1 MFDVFHV
8 VEHTQLTAQKDLVSC
23 NFKCIERPETK
34 VVILGPS
41 LFIFDGGFKLI
52 DSYKHNTLFIW
63 RDLNASQLHSEL
75 VKRNYEELKSH
86 FKSFECIPV
95 VGKTFLC
102 YDLTL
107 NTIWSLQLRGRWFVT
122 AHAKECRSPFAQCL
136 IDPFSVVENGISL
149 QKVSLICETIYA
161 VALSCSG
168 QLFLFNLFAGVCL
181 GPITKYSKISD
192 FCIYPLTSQTVVN
205 PDSEYPGLYR
215 IIIFILRDLEENDQ
229 PSSTGPTKILEVIF
243 FPRYRVIHRMHVA
256 KESWLLSDFVVSDYQ
271 PTETTLNGAR
281 VLFGELH
288 SDDSDDMT
296 KDCLLSIKT
305 LKETNPKEKLE
316 CLLELENF
324 DEAKLLVKTFN
335 LGSVDFQRVVLM
347 ELRFLVNAILKQ
359 KKDNDVLCVRLLVC
373 LHQIEEL
380 WRNLELVESILQITM
395 PDSEGQMKLLLVLK
409 RKLTV
414 DNSEDISNDHEN
426 IGTKI
431 LVMLKRLKAF
441 LLVHGS
447 NSYTPEVWI
456 EFRDANIYFIFAGLF
471 VSNLVSPE
479 EASWDPSRAFLF
491 WTLYKGELSE
501 YLTPKTLEKLCDLLS
516 KRPLTYNLSKHSP
529 SELTD
534 DKDTSRQY
542 SSEERELVEYSPC
555 SLQLLTKF
563 LTGRVKQLE
572 TCSSPSNSTSY
583 ERKKNVRCPFSWPSS
598 AISWVNQFLES
609 VNISESNCEKCSS
622 NIYTVTDFYLS
633 GLASRNPDVD
643 PFYELRK
650 LAKQLET
657 IKVLGDIYNYHL
669 SIDCCEGETKLS
681 SRLYREDGID
691 KLMKQYLKDWNIDH
705 QTFFQ
710 GYSSD
715 LIDRIRAATTSFT
728 SVNSCADDSRIKFV
742 TEQPVKKSSST
753 LNHQVLVKR
762 ACLIANWITVPAC
775 RMKVVLDLAS
785 VAPLPW
791 PDSLLILAETV
802 LKQTRIQGSCSKYV
816 DGLVQKMNELE
827 RLCNK
832 ARLDVIFTR
841 YKINEFTVDDI
852 GTSCRLSL
860 GHQAVSRILLSTAG
874 PFGESVSFCALELTS
889 GDTVYRDAVT
899 VAQKLFNQTTW
910 PWLFAQLY
918 MRLTLF
924 KTMEQK
930 KLENTVCPD
939 EYENRISFF
948 IAHLNFCATE
958 ILSELFNPTHEIN
971 NSTSQFVFI
980 RNWLIHLTF
989 RSFKQILAKG
999 NVLFSFQRC
1008 LIVDIGLS
1016 MASMIRTL
1024 NPSGTEKI
1032 STPVNW
1038 SSIMKFAK
1046 LYFTPSTLDEAE
1058 ASVILQL
1065 FSDDTFLPA
1074 LLSNRLLVVRR
1085 LTKLCVE
1092 QLHSTHESTNMN
1104 NFFSIPSRLCAT
1116 YTCLLS
1122 DIPSGI
1128 RKELLIWE
1136 WFSSLC
1142 CTICSPIASSESC
1155 STSNLLNVQD
1165 SLVSRALL
1173 IQSVLAEMAKLLT
1186 HVKEI
1191 CVYRI
1196 LGKGKR
1202 EVEGFSS
1209 TYICF
1214 VPTCSY
1220 CNFIWNHPLARL
1232 GCIIKLFIQFILPFL
1247 LKTVKSVPFT
1257 EASSR
1262 KSIISTF
1269 RTVLSTFLSLLQWS
1283 GAQDYANPIA
1293 ERKCNCH
1300 MLALT
1305 SDFQNLRQIVQT
1317 FFNVF
1322 DQIDHA
1328 FQELEVCHKDPLEYV
1343 FYASMYRE
1351 QTTVDV
1357 AHPELLSSHFVSSL
1371 EWLISLLKWFTF
1383 RNSYKRD
1390 SKIDDAE
1397 RKEFGKN
1404 DIGVNQ
1410 LLKGGMEIASSWS
1423 FELGM
1428 SLTGAHILLL
1438 NTVNLISS
1446 RVTQSIWSDSYIVTV
1461 VNDELR
1467 DDLIVGCFNLC
1478 TKYLSCGLN
1487 SVLNPSHGKYLDQP
1501 LALSL
1506 SLALPIE
1513 EATYLVRNVVAQ
1525 SKHAPKKIMAVA
1537 GIIYMFS
1544 QITLKRELGL
1554 LELSQNMAKMWSWHI
1569 ALKPHKL
1576 NFSRIVANGMDT
1588 SSLEHIL
1595 DKLCRMVPSL
1605 KGASAHLLPSGPQHE
1620 SMPIKLNSCV
1630 ERSLPPLKL
1639 IARFSE
1645 DFNLPLKPYLLKH
1658 LNALFQPCNSS
1669 IRMSAA
1675 PDFKFAL
1682 GGSSGSMF
1690 FNSNNNDKRFTTST
1704 NITNSSEVHH
1714 YLRCQKICL
1723 SRAHAILRFLF
1734 REAMRTNNP
1743 QLSITELA
1751 NIMQSFYVNT
1761 SPYDYERISFL
1772 LSWIYTC
1779 CPKMITNKEIQL
1791 LSYLRTY
1798 KRSFPPREYE
1808 CVSPA
1813 IGNEG
1818 FMLSKF
1824 IDQHQLCNIR
1834 MPYHQL
1840 FSDSFPIRIAEPEI
1854 TLSSV
1859 EFWLR
1864 LDQCMGWGSSDVI
1877 KITAAENLVN
1887 RYVTVG
1893 LLPVTNSNNLYDE
1906 LTVPM
1911 SVGWDRALP
1920 CQIIVEPLFHQL
1932 HSILQSVTFTPPVY
1946 SLLSGLARRVI
1957 YGPHR
1962 LLVLKLACD
1971 LAKTYLLRMEN
1982 EARIV
1987 HKQFAIEGFLYEHH
2001 LADWKAI
2008 NKNFNSPFELIL
2020 ALLSASTTLSAV
2032 TDDLKL
2038 ELPLSNFFIKQRVS
2052 KVIPYIAELANINL
2066 PDVAKHILVSRLKI
2080 PFHIFSNHQDSS
2092 ESPTTNRSFS
2102 LDMTFESSELSSND
2116 ITFNAT
2122 MCEPKFGHAVL
2133 SVDDQKFEQSEPE
2146 GKDFML
2152 AELLLQQEEI
2162 KRQLLPTLDFFVF
2175 MGASN
2180 QYISAK
2186 WRAVRCI
2193 LRCQRGTSL
2202 RPKLSFSELRSTLL
2216 RLSVLAT
2223 CPNSTYQ
2230 QFIFDAFSSCTS
2242 VGGDTFNSL
2251 CYSHLTD
2258 SIKQLLMTSNS
2269 LTAIHFASHLILDYE
2284 ILSPPILTQLLESI
2298 YRSPE
2303 VEALDYAL
2311 RLLIFVQSST
2321 NFDQSMKWFFLNP
2334 IKEDSILYNL
2344 LSSLIQRLFLMI
2356 VPTKKPDSKRVHNLN
2371 KLLYFMISSPFS
2383 DTEIETIF
2391 VQFRKSLS
2399 LVFSQQSI
2407 RVSDSLQK
2415 MPSIFAVYLHLLASS
2430 FSTKRLQIYLNAWYN
2445 SAIEQDNEHSIKNV
2459 MRDAIQNSELCLTA
2473 KFLGLS

>member
-1 MFDVFHV
+1 
-8 VEHTQLTAQKDLVSC
+8 
-23 NFKCIERPETK
+23 
-34 VVILGPS
+34 
-41 LFIFDGGFKLI
+41 
-52 DSYKHNTLFIW
+52 
-63 RDLNASQLHSEL
+63 
-75 VKRNYEELKSH
+75 
-86 FKSFECIPV
+86 
-95 VGKTFLC
+95 
-102 YDLTL
+102 
-107 NTIWSLQLRGRWFVT
+107 
-122 AHAKECRSPFAQCL
+122 
-136 IDPFSVVENGISL
+136 
-149 QKVSLICETIYA
+149 
-161 VALSCSG
+161 
-168 QLFLFNLFAGVCL
+168 
-181 GPITKYSKISD
+181 
-192 FCIYPLTSQTVVN
+192 
-205 PDSEYPGLYR
+205 
-215 IIIFILRDLEENDQ
+215 
-229 PSSTGPTKILEVIF
+229 
-243 FPRYRVIHRMHVA
+243 
-256 KESWLLSDFVVSDYQ
+256 
-271 PTETTLNGAR
+271 
-281 VLFGELH
+281 
-288 SDDSDDMT
+288 MT

-335 LGSVDFQRVVLM
+335 LGSVDRCFNPLKDINQWSSCSRFSKVVLM
-347 ELRFLVNAILKQ
+347 ELRFLVDAILKQ

-414 DNSEDISNDHEN
+414 DNSEDISSDHEN

-501 YLTPKTLEKLCDLLS
+501 YLTSKTLEKLCDLLS

-542 SSEERELVEYSPC
+542 SSKERELVESEEAIHNWIRNELLPVVIRYSPC

-598 AISWVNQFLES
+598 AISWVNQFWNLS
-609 VNISESNCEKCSS
+609 
-622 NIYTVTDFYLS
+622 IYRNRIVKNAVPTFIR
-633 GLASRNPDVD
+633 RNPDVD

-657 IKVLGDIYNYHL
+657 IKVLGDIYNCHL

-681 SRLYREDGID
+681 VGYRILDISFSRGCTGEDGID

-827 RLCNK
+827 HLCNK

-841 YKINEFTVDDI
+841 YKINDFTVDDI

-860 GHQAVSRILLSTAG
+860 GHRAISRILLSTAG
-874 PFGESVSFCALELTS
+874 PFGESVSFCAPELTS

-1024 NPSGTEKI
+1024 NPSGTEKT

-1214 VPTCSY
+1214 VPTC
-1220 CNFIWNHPLARL
+1220 FI
-1232 GCIIKLFIQFILPFL
+1232 FILPFL

-1357 AHPELLSSHFVSSL
+1357 AHPELLSSHFVTSL

-1658 LNALFQPCNSS
+1658 LNALLQPCNSS

-1987 HKQFAIEGFLYEHH
+1987 YADNKLTDSSSEECLDRESANSEPDEYYNEQENLRLAQIALKKAETSHKQFAIEGFLYEHH

-2202 RPKLSFSELRSTLL
+2202 RPNYHLANYVLPYCVFQYWPLVRILL
-2216 RLSVLAT
+2216 
-2223 CPNSTYQ
+2223 
-2230 QFIFDAFSSCTS
+2230 ISSLYLMH
-2242 VGGDTFNSL
+2242 FFMYIN
-2251 CYSHLTD
+2251 